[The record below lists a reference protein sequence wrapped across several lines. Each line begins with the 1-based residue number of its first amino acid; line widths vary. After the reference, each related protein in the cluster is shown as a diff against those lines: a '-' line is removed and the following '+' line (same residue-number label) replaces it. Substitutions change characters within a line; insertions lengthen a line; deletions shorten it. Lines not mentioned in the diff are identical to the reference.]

1 MVVDIAKVTS
11 GLRLNERVKEVAS
24 AGVAPSLR
32 LSERSIPNL
41 LDFEPDVEDWL
52 TQLSGTVEKYQIRP

>member
-1 MVVDIAKVTS
+1 MVVGIAKVTS

-32 LSERSIPNL
+32 LSERLVVAQMPATAL
-41 LDFEPDVEDWL
+41 M
-52 TQLSGTVEKYQIRP
+52 KH